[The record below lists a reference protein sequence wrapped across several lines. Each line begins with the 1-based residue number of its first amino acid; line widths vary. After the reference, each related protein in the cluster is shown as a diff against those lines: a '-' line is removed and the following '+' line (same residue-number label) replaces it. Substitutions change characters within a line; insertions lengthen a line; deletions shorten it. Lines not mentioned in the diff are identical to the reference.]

1 MKEEKIIIAVPRGR
15 IISECKTLLNNLNFF
30 PDPLLFDDSC
40 RKLMFKSN
48 NKNINFIKVRSFD
61 VCTFVAFGAAQVGIA
76 GEDVIEE
83 FNYSEVY
90 APVDL
95 NLGRCRLSIAALKT
109 LLKEEDP
116 QTWSNIAL

>member
-1 MKEEKIIIAVPRGR
+1 MQNNILEDLKIFNELIEVFLKEEINIIAVPRGR

-83 FNYSEVY
+83 FNYS
-90 APVDL
+90 
-95 NLGRCRLSIAALKT
+95 
-109 LLKEEDP
+109 
-116 QTWSNIAL
+116 